1 MSPLRPL
8 YSRIHNSPLLLL
20 ILLLFVSGCFPTAC
34 QRRESR
40 ALFPADSL
48 SRRLAESTPV
58 DTLSL
63 VWETAGNADQ
73 PLQYPRTVLFGDD
86 DQIYVSD
93 VQQNVVYEFLPT
105 GVLNQTV
112 ESTLFSFPYLAGVK
126 GDTLLVLNP
135 DAQRIDFFYED
146 RSVFQIPTPPDAP
159 SEQRLQYATAAGDNV
174 YFKVIGEGFDGYIA
188 KLDMEG
194 RVVEKSMLEGPLW
207 RHAGMLRIWGD
218 SLISLCGYRPIA
230 DIVLPDGRVDTLNLN
245 GFDSPMLPRSRAFM
259 LGDVDEPP
267 LLMPSAAVTDKHLYA
282 LNIRPGW
289 LRIDQFDRNGQLT
302 KRLVQDTP
310 LFSKEFRPVDLDVRV
325 KADSTVELAVIFI
338 EPEPKLALYQFAPY
352 K

>member
-1 MSPLRPL
+1 MSPLRPF
-8 YSRIHNSPLLLL
+8 YSKSFHSSQLLLL
-20 ILLLFVSGCFPTAC
+20 MLLLSVSGCFPTAC
-34 QRRESR
+34 QRQESR

-48 SRRLAESTPV
+48 SRTLAESTPV

-63 VWETAGNADQ
+63 VWETSGNADR

-86 DQIYVSD
+86 DKIFVSD
-93 VQQNVVYEFLPT
+93 VQQNTVYEFLPS
-105 GVLNQTV
+105 GLLNQTI
-112 ESTLFSFPYLAGVK
+112 ESALFSFPYLAGVK

-146 RSVFQIPTPPDAP
+146 RSVFQVATPPEVPA
-159 SEQRLQYATAAGDNV
+159 EQRLQYAAAAGD
-174 YFKVIGEGFDGYIA
+174 YLYYKVIGEGFDGYVA
-188 KLDMEG
+188 RLDMNG
-194 RVVEKSMLEGPLW
+194 NVLDKSMLAGPLW
-207 RHAGMLRIWGD
+207 RHAGMLRAWGD
-218 SLISLCGYRPIA
+218 SLISLCGYRPVA
-230 DIVLPDGRVDTLNLN
+230 DVILPGGRVDTLHLN

-267 LLMPSAAVTDKHLYA
+267 LLSPSAAMTDEHLYA

-289 LRIDQFDRNGQLT
+289 LRIDQFDRNGQLK

-325 KADSTVELAVIFI
+325 RADSTVELAVIFI
-338 EPEPKLALYQFAPY
+338 EPEPKLALYQFAP
-352 K
+352 